1 MKEETKTE
9 NTKTFDDVIRETE
22 MAIVKTIEESGLPIT
37 VLELMVRNIYLQLQ
51 NLSLSVTQNNKE

>member
-22 MAIVKTIEESGLPIT
+22 TAIVKTIEESGLPIT

-51 NLSLSVTQNNKE
+51 NLSLNMTQNNKE